1 MPTLTELIKDYNPPE
16 LLGYIDLS
24 CRQAGRA
31 LQILISFLRYE
42 PEQVEA
48 VIPVYEHICLLKE
61 AIKNEI

>member
-1 MPTLTELIKDYNPPE
+1 MPTLTELIKDYNPLE
-16 LLGYIDLS
+16 LLGYIDK
-24 CRQAGRA
+24 A

-61 AIKNEI
+61 AIKNEYITNKQ